1 MNYPI
6 VSRVLSSN
14 RNNVDTKEKIIETA
28 TEQFM
33 RYGIRSVTMDD
44 IARMAGVSKK
54 TIYQEFTDKNQLV
67 YETFDS
73 AIRNDKKAM
82 EQIPKFQ
89 DGVIDHLLG
98 LTAYIRRRFSDF
110 NPMILNEIQ
119 RYFPQCWQL
128 FEEFKNKHIVNEIIE
143 LLEKGKSEGVIRTE
157 INSEIIALMRME
169 QMMLT
174 FDPLKF
180 PPSKYNQVELQLHIF
195 EHFLYGIF
203 TDKGK
208 MAYQNQKETAI

>member
-1 MNYPI
+1 M
-6 VSRVLSSN
+6 
-14 RNNVDTKEKIIETA
+14 DTKDKIIETA

-33 RYGIRSVTMDD
+33 RFGVRSVTMDD
-44 IARMAGVSKK
+44 IARQAGVSKK

-67 YETFDS
+67 YEAFDL
-73 AIRNDKKAM
+73 AIENDKNEM
-82 EQIPKFQ
+82 DQIPKYQ
-89 DGVIDHLLG
+89 DGVIEHLLG
-98 LTAYIRRRFSDF
+98 LSAFIKKRFSDF
-110 NPMILNEIQ
+110 NPMVLHEIQ

-128 FEEFKNKHIVNEIIE
+128 FEEFKNKHIANEIIE
-143 LLEKGKSEGVIRTE
+143 LLEKGKTEGVIRKE
-157 INSEIIALMRME
+157 INSEIMALMRIE

-180 PPSKYNQVELQLHIF
+180 PTSKYNHVELQMQIF

-208 MAYQNQKETAI
+208 EAYLNQKNTQQNENHI

>member
-1 MNYPI
+1 
-6 VSRVLSSN
+6 VG
-14 RNNVDTKEKIIETA
+14 TKEKIIETA

-33 RYGIRSVTMDD
+33 RFGVRSVTMDD
-44 IARMAGVSKK
+44 IARLAGVSKK

-73 AIRNDKKAM
+73 AIEYDKKM
-82 EQIPKFQ
+82 MDQIPKYQ
-89 DGVIDHLLG
+89 DGVIEHLLG
-98 LTAYIRRRFSDF
+98 LSTYIRKRFSDF
-110 NPMILNEIQ
+110 NPMVLNEIQ

-128 FEEFKNKHIVNEIIE
+128 FEEFKNKHVVNEIIA
-143 LLEKGKSEGVIRTE
+143 LLEKGKSEGVIRKE
-157 INSEIIALMRME
+157 INSEIMALMRME
-169 QMMLT
+169 QLMLT

-180 PPSKYNQVELQLHIF
+180 PTSKFNQVELQLQIF

-208 MAYQNQKETAI
+208 EAYLNQKETAL

>member
-1 MNYPI
+1 M
-6 VSRVLSSN
+6 
-14 RNNVDTKEKIIETA
+14 DTKEKIIETA

-33 RYGIRSVTMDD
+33 RFGVRSVTMDD

-67 YETFDS
+67 YEAFDL
-73 AIRNDKKAM
+73 AIENDKKEM
-82 EQIPKFQ
+82 DRIPKYQ
-89 DGVIDHLLG
+89 DGVIEHLLG
-98 LTAYIRRRFSDF
+98 LSAFIKKRFSDF
-110 NPMILNEIQ
+110 NPMILHEIQ

-128 FEEFKNKHIVNEIIE
+128 FEEFKNKHVVNEIIE
-143 LLEKGKSEGVIRTE
+143 LLEKGKSEGVIRKE
-157 INSEIIALMRME
+157 INSEIMALMRME

-180 PPSKYNQVELQLHIF
+180 PTSKYNHVELQMQIF

-208 MAYQNQKETAI
+208 EAYLNQKNTQQNENHN

>member
-1 MNYPI
+1 M
-6 VSRVLSSN
+6 
-14 RNNVDTKEKIIETA
+14 DTKDKIIETA

-33 RYGIRSVTMDD
+33 RFGVRSVTMDD

-54 TIYQEFTDKNQLV
+54 TIYQEFMDKNQLV
-67 YETFDS
+67 YETFAA
-73 AIRNDKKAM
+73 AIEQDKKM
-82 EQIPKFQ
+82 MDLIPKYQ

-98 LTAYIRRRFSDF
+98 LSAFIRKRFSDF
-110 NPMILNEIQ
+110 NPMVLNEIQ

-128 FEEFKNKHIVNEIIE
+128 FEEFKNKHIVNEIMA
-143 LLEKGKSEGVIRTE
+143 LLEKGKSEGVIRKE

-180 PPSKYNQVELQLHIF
+180 PTSKYNLVELQLQIF

-208 MAYQNQKETAI
+208 EAYLNQKETAL